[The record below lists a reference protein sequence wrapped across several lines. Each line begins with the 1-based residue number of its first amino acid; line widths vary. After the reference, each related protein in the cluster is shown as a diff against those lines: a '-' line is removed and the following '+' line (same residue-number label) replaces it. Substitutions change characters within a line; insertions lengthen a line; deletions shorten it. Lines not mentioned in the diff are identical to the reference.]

1 MGQVSEMLRKDSYR
15 LGKEETTTALIIE
28 MLEEGISTETISRV
42 TKKSLHD
49 ILAIKEKNNL

>member
-15 LGKEETTTALIIE
+15 LGKEETTTAHIIE